1 MSEFITMMRDDLI
14 VKGYRVIP
22 AKDGRPLGGFKEGQQ
37 YPATDHLWQQA
48 NMIAI
53 CQLDTVAVDL
63 DGYNDGS
70 ADAATIAA
78 YLGLSAEQLEA
89 ARVQSAHERNSHHWM
104 FRLPAGVSANFS
116 GNVGQWLPSVDLRF
130 GSNNQLLF
138 VKEGKEQR
146 FPFVADLPMLDLS
159 RVLVPFPAKVA
170 APVST
175 GTPITLSEQT
185 STKGAALLREMC
197 DKLAQQQ
204 EGGRNAAL
212 NTTSVIIGHYVGGG
226 EISQTDAEAALTEAA
241 LTIGLNPGETAAT
254 IRSGMTRGIK
264 EPKRCAMTPQEVFAS
279 GLATPTPPV
288 AIAPP
293 VTLEPQWRS
302 GYQLVAGSSLMEH
315 FKGCVYVT
323 DAHRILTPN
332 GTMLKEA
339 QFNALYGG
347 YVFALDDNGDK
358 TSRKAFEAFV
368 ESQCVAFPKVDGAI
382 FSPRHKAGEVVLD
395 EGRRLVNTYT
405 PVDVRTVDG
414 DPTPFLKHMEKLLPD
429 PRDRAIA
436 LAYAAAVV
444 QYAGHKFQWAP
455 LFQGCEGN
463 GKTLLTRC
471 VAYAV
476 GNRYTHM
483 PPAAEISEKF
493 NSWLFGSIF
502 IGVEDI
508 YVPESRMEIIET
520 LKPMITG
527 DRLAKRAMQ
536 QDQVMMTNCA
546 NFIFNS
552 NHRNAVKK
560 TQNDR
565 RFCVFFTAQQEAE
578 HLTRDGMDGNYF
590 PDLYDWLKADGYA
603 IVAHFLKTYEIPDE
617 LNPVIGCQRA
627 PVTSTTHQAIEAS
640 LGGVEQEIL
649 EAVDEGRCGFAGG
662 WISSFALD
670 NLIEHIRAGR
680 QIPPRKRGELLKTLG
695 YEPHPALRNGRCNN
709 PVAVDGGRK
718 PKLYIKQGHIHA
730 NLQRPAEVERH
741 YAAAQGDPVARGAV
755 EMTEQRGVAE

>member
-1 MSEFITMMRDDLI
+1 MTDFIITTRDDLI
-14 VKGYRVIP
+14 AKGYRVIP

-37 YPATDHLWQQA
+37 FPATDPLWQQA

-53 CQLDTVAVDL
+53 CQCDTVAVDL
-63 DGYNDGS
+63 DGYKEGA

-78 YLGLSAEQLEA
+78 YLGLTPEQLEA
-89 ARVQSAHERNSHHWM
+89 AHVQWRDDRNSHHWM

-130 GSNNQLLF
+130 GTNNQLLF
-138 VKEGKEQR
+138 VKPDKVQKW
-146 FPFVADLPMLDLS
+146 PSAAQLPELALS
-159 RVLVPFPAKVA
+159 RVLVPFPQRAA
-170 APVST
+170 APV
-175 GTPITLSEQT
+175 GNGPVTLSDST
-185 STKGAALLREMC
+185 SNKGAALLREMC

-204 EGGRNAAL
+204 EGGRNASLNDTAL
-212 NTTSVIIGHYVGGG
+212 IIGHYVGGG

-241 LTIGLNPGETAAT
+241 LAIGLNPGETAAT
-254 IRSGMTRGIK
+254 IRSGMQRGIK

-288 AIAPP
+288 TIAPP

-358 TSRKAFEAFV
+358 TTRKAFEGFV

-395 EGRRLVNTYT
+395 EGRRLVNTYI

-444 QYAGHKFQWAP
+444 QYAGYKFQWAP

-695 YEPHPALRNGRCNN
+695 YELHPALRNGRCNN

-718 PKLYIKQGHIHA
+718 PKLYIRQGHIHA